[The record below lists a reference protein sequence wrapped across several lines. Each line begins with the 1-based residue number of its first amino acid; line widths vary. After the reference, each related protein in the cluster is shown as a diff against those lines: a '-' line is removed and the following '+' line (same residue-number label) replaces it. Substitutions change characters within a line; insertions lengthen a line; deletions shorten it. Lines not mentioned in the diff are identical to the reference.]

1 MYHVVQLKIRFG
13 QAGYEWQPD
22 NFAHVRLKFQQM
34 LLLTLSKP
42 ASLGDEWSEITLLRR
57 CSCHVKEWA
66 AHTNLAHI
74 NKW

>member
-34 LLLTLSKP
+34 LLLTVSKL
-42 ASLGDEWSEITLLRR
+42 ASLGDEWSEITLL
-57 CSCHVKEWA
+57 
-66 AHTNLAHI
+66 
-74 NKW
+74 